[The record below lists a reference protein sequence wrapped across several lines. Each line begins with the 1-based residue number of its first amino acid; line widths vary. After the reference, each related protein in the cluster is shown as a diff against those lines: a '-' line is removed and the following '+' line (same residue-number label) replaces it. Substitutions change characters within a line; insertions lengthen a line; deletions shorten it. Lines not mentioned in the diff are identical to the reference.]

1 MSSKGE
7 GIKTPYQW
15 FKENKEIGKGKG
27 RRREKVICS
36 HGECVIRTNDCVAA
50 KVTCN

>member
-7 GIKTPYQW
+7 GIKTPQQW
-15 FKENKEIGKGKG
+15 FNANKERGKGKG
-27 RRREKVICS
+27 RRRREKVICL
-36 HGECVIRTNDCVAA
+36 HGECVRTNDCVAA

>member
-7 GIKTPYQW
+7 GIKTPKQCVNA
-15 FKENKEIGKGKG
+15 NKERGKGKG

-36 HGECVIRTNDCVAA
+36 HGECVRTNDCVAA